1 MAFGVIGKKIGM
13 SRVFSENKSIPVTI
27 IKLTPNWISQ
37 VKSLEKDSYRAV
49 QVFVEEDRHH
59 NVSKPLRNHLAKAGI
74 DKAGKKLY
82 EFHISSEEESEV
94 GLGELLE
101 VNFLKLGQKVDVT
114 GNTKGRGFS
123 GVIRRYHFRGGK
135 ASHGNSLSH
144 RAPGS
149 IGQCQTPG
157 KVFKGKKMAGQMG
170 NVRRTIQNLE
180 IMRISQDN
188 QLLLLRG
195 AIPGSAGG
203 EVLVKPAIKSNR
215 G

>member
-1 MAFGVIGKKIGM
+1 MAFGVIGRKVGM

-27 IKLTPNWISQ
+27 IKLIPTWVSQ
-37 VKSLEKDSYRAV
+37 VKSLEKDSYRAI
-49 QVFVEEDRHH
+49 QVLVEED
-59 NVSKPLRNHLAKAGI
+59 KYRNTNKSLKRHLAKAGI

-82 EFHISSEEESEV
+82 EFCISSEEEA
-94 GLGELLE
+94 GIKLGGLLE
-101 VNFLKLGQKVDVT
+101 VDFLKLGQKVDVT
-114 GNTKGRGFS
+114 GNTKGHGFS

-144 RAPGS
+144 RSPGS

-157 KVFKGKKMAGQMG
+157 RVFKGKKMAGQMG
-170 NVRRTIQNLE
+170 NVKRTIQNLE
-180 IMRISQDN
+180 IVQISQDS
-188 QLLLLRG
+188 QLLLLKG
-195 AIPGSAGG
+195 AIPGLAGG